1 MKNENNKKNG
11 RKLMMAIIFI
21 IISFIGIYFSN
32 GNNLEMSKIMFD
44 SFLSFLCVTLVKE
57 SIKEKFKIWEPIVI
71 TIITVIIVISLGVLL
86 FYTNQELF
94 MLLLLSIPISI
105 LISILIVVSYHLKNI
120 KKILFIL
127 FIIFIGLAITLVLNY
142 ISEISVSI
150 PFLSNFFHK
159 YDFNVYKFF
168 SKYIFVSIIEIISET
183 DEDKDDE
190 KSRNQTNG

>member
-105 LISILIVVSYHLKNI
+105 LIPILIVVSYHLKNI
-120 KKILFIL
+120 KKILFIF

>member
-57 SIKEKFKIWEPIVI
+57 YIKEKFKIWEPIVI
-71 TIITVIIVISLGVLL
+71 TIIIVIPLGVLL
-86 FYTNQELF
+86 FYTNLELL

-120 KKILFIL
+120 KKILFIF
-127 FIIFIGLAITLVLNY
+127 FIIFIGLVITLVLNY

>member
-21 IISFIGIYFSN
+21 IISFIDIYFSN

-105 LISILIVVSYHLKNI
+105 LIPILIVVSYHLKNI
-120 KKILFIL
+120 KKILFIF